1 MMRALMR
8 FWILVGMI
16 AGVAPAWTWSALTG
30 PALAQAAPP
39 AGEIALQSYRLGVG
53 DRLAVRVY
61 GEDKLGGPMTVDPE
75 GGITLP
81 LAGRI
86 VAEGKSIAELTE
98 AIRAALADG
107 YLRQPSVAVQVLSFR
122 PWYILGEVNKPGQYE
137 FTKGLTVLNAIAIAE
152 GFTYRARKSAVFVT
166 HRGQARELRMVV
178 APNLMVVPGD
188 TIRVGERY
196 F

>member
-1 MMRALMR
+1 MRALIG
-8 FWILVGMI
+8 FVVLASLGGGVG
-16 AGVAPAWTWSALTG
+16 AGAAPATG
-30 PALAQAAPP
+30 QTPP
-39 AGEIALQSYRLGVG
+39 APADNAIASYRLGSG
-53 DRLAVRVY
+53 DRLAVAVY
-61 GEDKLGGPMTVDPE
+61 GEDKISGPLTIDPE
-75 GGITLP
+75 GAIALP

-86 VAEGKSIAELTE
+86 VAEGKTIAELTE
-98 AIRAALADG
+98 AIRATLAAG

-137 FTKGLTVLNAIAIAE
+137 FSKGLTVLDAIAIAE

-166 HRGQARELRMVV
+166 HRGQASEQRLAVTPGLLV
-178 APNLMVVPGD
+178 IPGD